1 MTAAMTEAERIITTI
16 ERLGHQGDGVAK
28 GPLFARRTLPGEVVS
43 GIAEGQTLT
52 DIRVETPSDARVK
65 ASCRHYKS
73 CGGCNLQH
81 ASDAFVENWKQEFV
95 RHALAA
101 QGLEA
106 EFRPLYTSPE
116 RSRRRATFAAR
127 RTKKGAQV
135 GFYTA
140 GSDIITPIVDC
151 QVMVPE
157 LVAALPFVEQLA
169 VLGSSRKTP
178 LAVTVTSASGGL
190 DVAVKQGK
198 PLDAKL
204 RMELAKLFGNYPV
217 ARLTWDDELVAMEQ
231 PPTQSFGKAQVTL
244 PPGAFLQA
252 TKDGELA
259 LLKSVQ
265 EITQGAKRIMDLFA
279 GCGTFSLPLAERAEV
294 HALEG
299 EAEMIAALDAGWR
312 RAQGLHKVT
321 ATTRDLFRRPILPEE
336 FNPFGAEFDAVV
348 IDPPRAGAEA
358 QTAEL
363 ARSNVPIVAYV
374 SCNPVTFARDAR
386 ILVDAGYRLNWI
398 QVVDQFRWSAH
409 AELVASFT
417 L

>member
-1 MTAAMTEAERIITTI
+1 MTADMTEAERIITTI

-43 GIAEGQTLT
+43 GIADGQNLT
-52 DIRVETPSDARVK
+52 DIRVETPSDARIK

-95 RHALAA
+95 RHALTA

-151 QVMVPE
+151 QVMVPD
-157 LVAALPFVEQLA
+157 LVEALPFVEQLA

-178 LAVTVTSASGGL
+178 LAVTVTSSIGGL
-190 DVAVKQGK
+190 DVSVKQGK

-204 RMELAKLFGNYPV
+204 RMELAQLFGSYPV
-217 ARLTWDDELVAMEQ
+217 ARLTWDDDLVAMEQ
-231 PPTQSFGKAQVTL
+231 PPSQSFGVAQVTI
-244 PPGAFLQA
+244 PAGAFLQA

-279 GCGTFSLPLAERAEV
+279 GCGTFSLPLAKHAEV
-294 HALEG
+294 HAIEG
-299 EAEMIAALDAGWR
+299 EAEMVAALDTGWR

-321 ATTRDLFRRPILPEE
+321 ATTRDLFRRPVLPEE

-363 ARSNVPIVAYV
+363 ARSNVPIIAYV
-374 SCNPVTFARDAR
+374 SCNPVSFARDAR